1 MVPSSISDTED
12 VVTNPYAGYDIATWL
27 VELAARRGDHPFL
40 IWDPFEGQGRTY
52 SYADLLDHVQRLA
65 GGMAARGVRAGDRVV
80 VHMEN
85 CPEAVLVRFACAW
98 LGAVCVATNALAAG
112 PELAY
117 LVTAARAVCAVTQS
131 HLASLLADH
140 CPQLAW
146 IAVVNAEAEGS
157 ESAVGA
163 QRVFDFSRL
172 YAGPLPRRPADP
184 LAQASVMYT
193 TGSTSRPKG
202 VVWTHANILWAAEL
216 NARQQRLQDGDIH
229 LLFLPLF
236 HVVGLSWCFFS
247 TMWAGGTV
255 VLQPKFSRSRYWD
268 SALRYRASV
277 GSQVHFTMA
286 ALKTEPVPDHNFR
299 VWVTSRHDHALSS
312 FYRVSMVAGWGM
324 TEVLTQVIVS
334 TPSHGKSTGG
344 IGRPSHAYQVRVV
357 DDEGR
362 HVKAGETGSLLVG
375 GRRGLSIFSEY
386 DGDERT
392 TEESFDSA
400 GYFKTGDRV
409 RLDDDGWME
418 FADRQKDI
426 IKVGGENV
434 SAAEVEATIAR
445 LPSVKEVAVVGKP
458 CAMYNEVVVAYVV
471 ASPDLDP
478 EQTRLL
484 PEVVREHCA
493 QNLARF
499 KGPSEVLLIENLP
512 RIGIGK
518 IAKAVLREWAAAAP
532 STRTGTTRADAPGS
546 MLRNE

>member
-1 MVPSSISDTED
+1 
-12 VVTNPYAGYDIATWL
+12 
-27 VELAARRGDHPFL
+27 
-40 IWDPFEGQGRTY
+40 
-52 SYADLLDHVQRLA
+52 
-65 GGMAARGVRAGDRVV
+65 
-80 VHMEN
+80 
-85 CPEAVLVRFACAW
+85 
-98 LGAVCVATNALAAG
+98 
-112 PELAY
+112 
-117 LVTAARAVCAVTQS
+117 
-131 HLASLLADH
+131 
-140 CPQLAW
+140 
-146 IAVVNAEAEGS
+146 
-157 ESAVGA
+157 
-163 QRVFDFSRL
+163 
-172 YAGPLPRRPADP
+172 
-184 LAQASVMYT
+184 
-193 TGSTSRPKG
+193 
-202 VVWTHANILWAAEL
+202 
-216 NARQQRLQDGDIH
+216 
-229 LLFLPLF
+229 
-236 HVVGLSWCFFS
+236 
-247 TMWAGGTV
+247 
-255 VLQPKFSRSRYWD
+255 
-268 SALRYRASV
+268 
-277 GSQVHFTMA
+277 
-286 ALKTEPVPDHNFR
+286 
-299 VWVTSRHDHALSS
+299 
-312 FYRVSMVAGWGM
+312 M

-434 SAAEVEATIAR
+434 SAAEVEATIAT